1 MQPARLLISLCHA
14 NCPTCSLPT
23 EFQMFES
30 GPGGDFSTFVGA
42 ATGTIY
48 RLDLWKVHVGKVPE
62 ASLLAEAEK
71 KEGRLVRVPEE
82 LRCKICGTV
91 FSARS
96 MPIDGEEVIE
106 AYEL

>member
-1 MQPARLLISLCHA
+1 MEAARLLISLCHA
-14 NCPTCSLPT
+14 NCPKCSLPT
-23 EFQMFES
+23 EFRMFES

-42 ATGTIY
+42 ATGSIY
-48 RLDLWKVHVGKVPE
+48 RLDLGKVQYQQIPE

-71 KEGRLVRVPEE
+71 NEGRLIRVPEE
-82 LRCKICGTV
+82 IRCKICGTV

-96 MPIDGEEVIE
+96 IPIDGEEIIQ